1 MQTALTLHARNRVSM
16 RSVSFTPV
24 CCTHTCVNR
33 FFSIMSSYAD
43 WIPVFSTSTD
53 YEADM
58 ARDRLDASGIPAVV
72 LTKRDHAFNLN
83 VGDLADVNV
92 FVPPTREEEARAVL
106 NEKLSD
112 EELEEAAMNAD
123 PGVLDAEPSTPES
136 SDSEAPDS
144 SDAS

>member
-1 MQTALTLHARNRVSM
+1 M
-16 RSVSFTPV
+16 
-24 CCTHTCVNR
+24 
-33 FFSIMSSYAD
+33 MSSYAD

-92 FVPPTREEEARAVL
+92 FVPPAREEEARAVL
-106 NEKLSD
+106 NERLSD

-123 PGVLDAEPSTPES
+123 PGILDVEPSTPES
-136 SDSEAPDS
+136 SDSEAPDTS
-144 SDAS
+144 PDTSDAA

>member
-1 MQTALTLHARNRVSM
+1 
-16 RSVSFTPV
+16 
-24 CCTHTCVNR
+24 
-33 FFSIMSSYAD
+33 MSSYAD

-58 ARDRLDASGIPAVV
+58 ARDRLDDSGIPAVV

-92 FVPPTREEEARAVL
+92 FVPPDREVEARAVL
-106 NEKLSD
+106 NETLTD

-123 PGVLDAEPSTPES
+123 PGILDEDPSAPGTAD
-136 SDSEAPDS
+136 SDVSEAPD
-144 SDAS
+144 ASGGA